1 MTPISRRNAALGALI
16 VALACSVPWDA
27 AAQQMLQTQRRV
39 YTGNGWLG
47 LSWSTGGGFVAK
59 AAAVLAGDS
68 VPARLESWPVVT
80 RVAKCSPA
88 EAAGFEIHDVLVEVD
103 GKDARIRPVWG
114 DKIGPGAAHVVT
126 VRRAG
131 KLVELT
137 ATRGEPVGTDE
148 DPTDRCELDRDGYLG
163 LGYSFLGL
171 NGSMD
176 DYLVIANPLMLGDSV
191 PMPLKSYPAVTQVAK
206 CSPAEAAGFEIDD
219 ELVEVDGKD
228 ARIRP
233 VFGFADRRAPGAT
246 QVVTVRRDGELV
258 ELTVTRGEPYGRD
271 EGPEDRCEQGS

>member
-1 MTPISRRNAALGALI
+1 
-16 VALACSVPWDA
+16 
-27 AAQQMLQTQRRV
+27 
-39 YTGNGWLG
+39 
-47 LSWSTGGGFVAK
+47 
-59 AAAVLAGDS
+59 
-68 VPARLESWPVVT
+68 
-80 RVAKCSPA
+80 
-88 EAAGFEIHDVLVEVD
+88 
-103 GKDARIRPVWG
+103 
-114 DKIGPGAAHVVT
+114 
-126 VRRAG
+126 
-131 KLVELT
+131 
-137 ATRGEPVGTDE
+137 
-148 DPTDRCELDRDGYLG
+148 
-163 LGYSFLGL
+163 
-171 NGSMD
+171 MD
-176 DYLVIANPLMLGDSV
+176 DYLVIANPLMPGDSV